1 MEKAGSMIWNSIRL
15 SAYLSNFLTNWKP
28 KKQEDGTYELSIPM
42 EGKPMYGIDVN
53 DCGECVA
60 SVFNHPETYGKKI
73 IGITTDYLTVQQY
86 CDAYS
91 KVFAPRVFKDAKAK
105 TDKIRTMDFLVQ
117 RKWQP
122 CLSCIRKESSVI

>member
-15 SAYLSNFLTNWKP
+15 SAYLNNFLTNWKP

-60 SVFNHPETYGKKI
+60 SKNIPS
-73 IGITTDYLTVQQY
+73 
-86 CDAYS
+86 AY
-91 KVFAPRVFKDAKAK
+91 
-105 TDKIRTMDFLVQ
+105 
-117 RKWQP
+117 
-122 CLSCIRKESSVI
+122 